1 MRVNANA
8 QGPGWV
14 PPAKRVRAQPSPRT
28 PTKGLPHVLLRPH
41 RTHIRALP
49 PLNTPSPRRRAAS
62 PTSPTP
68 GPAAL
73 RARHD
78 TKAGVWGLI
87 RVLEGELKLTYLEPA
102 SEVILKPGHP
112 GLIEPQQPHFVTP
125 LGPMRMQVEF
135 YHEPPPKS

>member
-1 MRVNANA
+1 MT
-8 QGPGWV
+8 GPA
-14 PPAKRVRAQPSPRT
+14 PYSSSPVFDQDT
-28 PTKGLPHVLLRPH
+28 L
-41 RTHIRALP
+41 
-49 PLNTPSPRRRAAS
+49 
-62 PTSPTP
+62 
-68 GPAAL
+68 PAAL

-102 SEVILKPGHP
+102 SEVILQPGHP